1 MTSDTQSQ
9 SAYIVLEFCTCKQEF
24 TKNHSY
30 RNDFGDVG
38 TLINYSIVVAGAG
51 LGALLE
57 EYMGKQGVAKGINFF
72 YQYKLIGNFGV
83 FSYLFKKAEGKDD
96 KRAIQETIFESGMSY
111 ALGKM
116 GKNIGISAKQ
126 IVKK

>member
-38 TLINYSIVVAGAG
+38 TLINCSIVVAGAG
-51 LGALLE
+51 SGMLLE

-72 YQYKLIGNFGV
+72 I
-83 FSYLFKKAEGKDD
+83 
-96 KRAIQETIFESGMSY
+96 
-111 ALGKM
+111 
-116 GKNIGISAKQ
+116 NINL
-126 IVKK
+126 